1 MNGIALF
8 NALTKI
14 DDRFIDRA
22 ERGPDAADR
31 RDVVISSSR
40 RTDSRRSVRR
50 WAIVAECACLLLCV
64 SALVFGIGIR
74 QRRNAGGINRSAISS
89 DYVAAA
95 TSAAAADVSPATQAW
110 WSQAGTEGTAATHEL
125 NTRFTLS
132 TVGGRVY
139 LNFDEGNDPID
150 PHFGCL
156 DFPSLDALV
165 AAIRANDLFDV
176 QCETIRTIFPRDENG
191 IRIIDVDHVCDPL
204 LPDDLFVG
212 CVDWEGPSYAFE
224 FDGRNVV
231 SGILRVLTKED
242 YATVFAD
249 EYETFF
255 DRETITVL
263 SRENVAERNAEVV
276 RYRTSTGEDYQAI
289 RYALANGVKVVE
301 FYRVQKGTPLA
312 IPEKVALYGES
323 GDAAFQAQ
331 LYDLTERPSVEWLS
345 QFGLAAR

>member
-22 ERGPDAADR
+22 ERGPDTAEGF
-31 RDVVISSSR
+31 DVA
-40 RTDSRRSVRR
+40 RTSPRRSVRR
-50 WAIVAECACLLLCV
+50 LAIIAECACLLLTVSLILFRLIGPFGSKERPKPSNNYMAGV
-64 SALVFGIGIR
+64 SA
-74 QRRNAGGINRSAISS
+74 AS
-89 DYVAAA
+89 VADAPVTQAA
-95 TSAAAADVSPATQAW
+95 TQG

-132 TVGGRVY
+132 TVDGRVY

-150 PHFGCL
+150 PHFGSL

-224 FDGRNVV
+224 FDGRNAV

-263 SRENVAERNAEVV
+263 SRINVADRNAEVV

-301 FYRVQKGTPLA
+301 FYRVQEGTPLA

-323 GDAAFQAQ
+323 GDAAFQAE